1 MEKGFK
7 ELSHSAQ
14 RAAVGKMAEN
24 VIRRTAG
31 ERAKALL
38 RIVDLTEFF
47 LKDTLPGSAYEKARK
62 AVGDP
67 DGRWWKMANE
77 MLDSADP
84 NVAKTLMLNLGY
96 EAFLRGTK
104 EIRRNREIY
113 GCNIPWLILFDP
125 TSACNMH
132 CQGCWSGTYG
142 DKYDLSFED
151 MDKIV
156 TEGKAL
162 GIHLYML
169 TGGEPL
175 VRKKDILRLAEN
187 RRPGAGKRPLR
198 W

>member
-84 NVAKTLMLNLGY
+84 NVAKTLKNGMAL
-96 EAFLRGTK
+96 
-104 EIRRNREIY
+104 
-113 GCNIPWLILFDP
+113 
-125 TSACNMH
+125 
-132 CQGCWSGTYG
+132 
-142 DKYDLSFED
+142 
-151 MDKIV
+151 
-156 TEGKAL
+156 L
-162 GIHLYML
+162 GIEVPERM
-169 TGGEPL
+169 
-175 VRKKDILRLAEN
+175 
-187 RRPGAGKRPLR
+187 
-198 W
+198 